1 MRDLLISINDK
12 IFSSSEIK
20 YQSDLDG
27 TIIRRPD
34 GKQWEI
40 KYNYK
45 KHKLYLKKCGTT
57 LTKNAHTIK
66 WHVKNMIVYTTII

>member
-12 IFSSSEIK
+12 IFSSSDIK

-27 TIIRRPD
+27 TIIKRPD

-40 KYNYK
+40 KFDYK
-45 KHKLYLKKCGTT
+45 KHKLYLKKIE
-57 LTKNAHTIK
+57 TK
-66 WHVKNMIVYTTII
+66 